1 MSVPKPV
8 GDINEEYFDRPRGTE
23 SSFECGVLRR
33 MDSRYLASSSNNQ
46 RLSEQHNVDHLKN
59 LFYLEKVVSYLMDQN
74 KFFGC
79 LQIELYLY
87 FGAIMLFFVFVR
99 TPSIA
104 DIRILN
110 LSSAL
115 IPIGIVYIIFFIKHI
130 SKLANKIDVE
140 ATYIKLAA
148 IVCYL
153 VFIVFPADPV
163 RSLPR
168 REPRHREPHAVYR
181 LSADIGGH
189 LSDILPERTVR
200 HQSSLR

>member
-87 FGAIMLFFVFVR
+87 FGAIMLSLIFLRQQFYINVANMN
-99 TPSIA
+99 I
-104 DIRILN
+104 
-110 LSSAL
+110 SSAL
-115 IPIGIVYIIFFIKHI
+115 MPICVLYIILLIKEI
-130 SKLANKIDVE
+130 DQLKKSIESSKCWIR
-140 ATYIKLAA
+140 IAA

-168 REPRHREPHAVYR
+168 RERADERPPPGRRSHA
-181 LSADIGGH
+181 H
-189 LSDILPERTVR
+189 L
-200 HQSSLR
+200 H